1 MNYSLAD
8 SLRFVRHLTTSDLDT
23 DNVDLLHVIGEHLE
37 NLRNSGDESAKELL
51 KEKAQSLG
59 EWVDLNPERTFDFKL
74 EKEEEEQKALLEERR
89 YVRRQIE
96 AIDRQNNEA
105 YLMDREV
112 RLERENNNVAN
123 RQNEIARQEL
133 VRQCA
138 FILTQ
143 LEVEHKKFLEFV
155 KSGEAQKVVARV
167 EEHLGKPKA
176 VQFQDVIDLTE
187 ASVVSGMTKVIAK
200 EINDPNIT
208 DAERNGVYEAAKSGK
223 ELLDQL
229 KEIRLQNPPNLN
241 SVNKAIEASDKYH
254 LYFLTNKEK
263 FEKDPD
269 TYSFY
274 NSAIYKKF
282 ESECATIAQK
292 MGAPDIHSKEF
303 GEWLSNKDNK
313 KMFLE
318 AKIESGLTIEA
329 ALNIAETGEN
339 RKKDIENIREAVG
352 SLKIKMDSGVITG
365 YAKMLDD
372 VQMKIAPMILKQVA
386 LSVSEDALLNNEHV
400 DKEKFSILKIESPAH
415 PGKYIEMQVYTNQP
429 GNSVEAMRTIVSTV
443 GEKYLTTGLD
453 PQFLGMDPHS
463 QEYISFVQNYISQY
477 LGDDSTMKIKPN
489 AANSE
494 EVAVSKLNAVL
505 MKMTALNTYFN
516 ENLDIA
522 NQINRAQ
529 LLGNEKLRSQLKEG
543 LITHIKSERNDT
555 PSDEYVNLVA
565 DKLLSGEFKSTS
577 EFYAQEREFSRKYEK
592 NNISSGDVEIKNNDN
607 ISELAYVD
615 EFKNISATI

>member
-229 KEIRLQNPPNLN
+229 KEIRLLNPPNLN

-254 LYFLTNKEK
+254 LYFLINKEK

-577 EFYAQEREFSRKYEK
+577 EFYAQERGFSRKYEK

-607 ISELAYVD
+607 ISELANVD

>member
-372 VQMKIAPMILKQVA
+372 VQMKIAPMILKQVG

-607 ISELAYVD
+607 ISELANVD

>member
-105 YLMDREV
+105 YLMEREV

-143 LEVEHKKFLEFV
+143 LEVENKKFLEFV

-176 VQFQDVIDLTE
+176 AQFQDVIDLTE
-187 ASVVSGMTKVIAK
+187 VSVVSGMTKVIAK

-208 DAERNGVYEAAKSGK
+208 DAERNAAYEAAKSGK
-223 ELLDQL
+223 ELYERL
-229 KEIRLQNPPNLN
+229 KEVGLQTKPTEN
-241 SVNKAIEASDKYH
+241 SVNKVIEASDKYN

-292 MGAPDIHSKEF
+292 IGAPDIHSKEF

-339 RKKDIENIREAVG
+339 KKKDIANIREAVG

-443 GEKYLTTGLD
+443 GKKYLTTGLD
-453 PQFLGMDPHS
+453 PQFLGMNPHS

-489 AANSE
+489 AADSE

-543 LITHIKSERNDT
+543 LITHIKSSRNDT

-592 NNISSGDVEIKNNDN
+592 NNINSGDVEIKNNDN
-607 ISELAYVD
+607 ISELANVD